1 MITTATFLQTLY
13 NKLYVEFRNYVWDFD
28 IVELLSDLEI
38 EIYQAFPNINNVNS
52 KFQEL
57 KRQVSFTEAF
67 HDDSLKDVFINFE
80 DAICDTDGLYV
91 DLKSFKEVV
100 TL

>member
-67 HDDSLKDVFINFE
+67 HDDSLKDAFINFE
-80 DAICDTDGLYV
+80 DVICDTDGLYV

-100 TL
+100 IL